1 VGRLAAV
8 AALLV
13 VASALVVASVA
24 FAAKGDPKKHH
35 TRADMSRAR
44 SVVLRAA
51 DLPVG
56 WKSAPSSSRGGG
68 NLHCKGFEPDESDL
82 TETGNV
88 DSPDFSKSLA
98 YISSSASVYL
108 TAAQA
113 QASWNRVVK
122 PGLLT
127 CLKSL
132 FEQGAS
138 SGGTTTRVLGEG
150 QLAFP
155 KLAPRTA
162 AFRISFLTKSTS
174 LSLKGDVDVVLLG
187 RGRIDVVM
195 LFVAFGAPDTTLE
208 HRLAGVVAKRMT

>member
-1 VGRLAAV
+1 MGRLAALV
-8 AALLV
+8 ALSV
-13 VASALVVASVA
+13 VATALVVTGVA

-35 TRADMSRAR
+35 TPADMRRAR
-44 SVVLRAA
+44 SVVLRPA
-51 DLPVG
+51 DLPAD
-56 WKSAPSSSRGGG
+56 WKSAPSSPNSGG
-68 NLHCKGFEPDESDL
+68 NLHCKGFDPDESDL
-82 TETGNV
+82 TETGTA
-88 DSPDFSKSLA
+88 DSPDFSKSLSF
-98 YISSSASVYL
+98 ISSSASLYL

-138 SGGTTTRVLGEG
+138 SSGTTTTVLGEG
-150 QLAFP
+150 LLAFP

-162 AFRISFLTKSTS
+162 AFRMAFLTKSTS

-195 LFVAFGAPDTTLE
+195 LFVAFGAPDATLE
-208 HRLAGVVAKRMT
+208 RHLASVVASRLR

>member
-8 AALLV
+8 VALAV
-13 VASALVVASVA
+13 VASTLVVTGVA

-35 TRADMSRAR
+35 TPADMSRAR
-44 SVVLRAA
+44 SVVLRTA
-51 DLPVG
+51 DLPAG
-56 WKSAPSSSRGGG
+56 WKSAPSSSNGGG
-68 NLHCKGFEPDESDL
+68 NLHCKGFDPDESDL
-82 TETGNV
+82 TETGKAE
-88 DSPDFSKSLA
+88 SPDFSKSLA

-108 TAAQA
+108 TGLQA

-138 SGGTTTRVLGEG
+138 SGGTTTKVLGEG
-150 QLAFP
+150 LLAFP

-195 LFVAFGAPDTTLE
+195 LFVAFGAPDATLE
-208 HRLAGVVAKRMT
+208 RHLAAVVASRLK